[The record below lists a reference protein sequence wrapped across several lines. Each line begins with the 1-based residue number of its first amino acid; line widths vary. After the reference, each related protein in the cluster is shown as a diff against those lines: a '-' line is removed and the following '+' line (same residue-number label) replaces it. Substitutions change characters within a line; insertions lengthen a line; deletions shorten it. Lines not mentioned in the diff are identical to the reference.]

1 MSLCQLYIKELFE
14 SKIVLKVALS
24 EVISRYL
31 EDKTRD
37 FNQLLHD
44 MRNSNLFE
52 FLDEFDYK
60 LTRQGKMLRHF
71 MNLVEIMLL
80 FIRATRQGIWDLH
93 LPSLEMFVK
102 YFFAYDQI
110 NYAKLTPVYLSE
122 VLALKSQGQQSWK
135 FLKSGNFSVKK
146 SQVPFCALGTDHA
159 LEQENRKMEVL
170 EGICGL
176 ANRKNALENY
186 FLLSPLLGNISEQ
199 FCNYFGILQDNWS
212 IHYQLGD
219 AVNSR
224 YFNNTEKRNTAFA
237 NHDVNFTSNTDVYNV
252 ITKKVLPKD
261 QVDIFLAHDEVGCE
275 LFNLFRAERLSGI

>member
-1 MSLCQLYIKELFE
+1 M
-14 SKIVLKVALS
+14 KVALS

-80 FIRATRQGIWDLH
+80 FIKATRQGIWDLH

-159 LEQENRKMEVL
+159 LEQENRKMKIL
-170 EGICGL
+170 GGICGI
-176 ANRKNALENY
+176 ANRKNILENY